1 MLYKGD
7 DLLKLMWNYT
17 KKYKKL
23 VFLNFICVFGF
34 ILIELGLPT
43 ILAQMIDKGI
53 AQNDFEVVKR
63 YGVLM
68 LVICLIGLVAL
79 IFLAYCGSKI
89 TTGIVRDIRDD
100 LFEKTQSFSHREYD
114 QFGVSS
120 LVTRTTNDAF
130 QVMQFMQMILRMGM
144 MTPLMFISSF
154 IMIIR
159 TSPSLSG
166 VVFIAVPFLLVG
178 VLIIG
183 KKSEPLSEK
192 QQANLDA
199 INLNLRENL
208 TGLRVIRAFVN
219 EKFQESR
226 FSKVNGNYTAVSK
239 KLFKLMAFA
248 QPGFSLIF
256 NLLFACILWLGTIQI
271 SQNNL
276 QVGQL
281 IAFIE
286 YIFHALFSFML
297 FANVFMMYP
306 RAAVSAN
313 RIQEVLD
320 TEAVITENEDG
331 VTETETHGYLTFEN
345 VTFAYPGNTET
356 PVIRDVSFSS
366 KPGETIAFIG
376 STGSGKSTLIQLIP
390 RFYDVTRGRI
400 LLDGVDVR
408 DYKLSALRQKIGF
421 IPQKALLFTGTIAEN
436 MRYGKWN
443 ATTKELEEASD
454 IAQAKEFIS
463 LKPKQFDEL
472 LAEGGSNMSGGQKQR
487 LSIAR
492 AIVKKPDVYIF
503 DDSFSALDYQT
514 DANLRARL
522 RDETLDATV
531 LIVAQRVGTIMH
543 ADKILVLNEGEVVG
557 SGTHQELLKT
567 CDVYYDIASSQ
578 LSKEELA

>member
-34 ILIELGLPT
+34 VLIELGLPT

>member
-1 MLYKGD
+1 M
-7 DLLKLMWNYT
+7 KLMWNYT
-17 KKYKKL
+17 KKYKGL
-23 VFLNFICVFGF
+23 VFLNFLCVFGF

-53 AQNDFEVVKR
+53 SQNDFEVVKY
-63 YGVLM
+63 YGVVM
-68 LVICLIGLVAL
+68 LAICLIGLVAL
-79 IFLAYCGSKI
+79 ILLAYCGSKI
-89 TTGIVRDIRDD
+89 TTSIVRDIRDD

-154 IMIIR
+154 VMIIR
-159 TSPSLSG
+159 TSPSLSW
-166 VVFIAVPFLLVG
+166 VVFVAIPFLLVG
-178 VLIIG
+178 VVIIG
-183 KKSEPLSEK
+183 KKSEPLSEV
-192 QQANLDA
+192 QQGNLDA

-219 EKFQESR
+219 EKFQEAR
-226 FSKVNGNYTAVSK
+226 FEKVNDAYATISK
-239 KLFKLMAFA
+239 RLFKLMAAA
-248 QPGFSLIF
+248 QPGFSVVFNLIF
-256 NLLFACILWLGTIQI
+256 ACVMWFGAMQI
-271 SQNNL
+271 SLENL

-320 TEAVITENEDG
+320 TEAVITENENG

-390 RFYDVTRGRI
+390 RFYDVTKGRI

-408 DYKLSALRQKIGF
+408 DYKLSALRKKIGF

-454 IAQAKEFIS
+454 IAQAKDFIS
-463 LKPKQFDEL
+463 MKPKKFDEV

-522 RDETLDATV
+522 KGETLDATV

-543 ADKILVLNEGEVVG
+543 ADKILVLNEGDVVG
-557 SGTHQELLKT
+557 IGTHQELLKT
-567 CDVYYDIASSQ
+567 CDIYYDIAASQ

>member
-1 MLYKGD
+1 
-7 DLLKLMWNYT
+7 MWNYT
-17 KKYKKL
+17 KKYKGL
-23 VFLNFICVFGF
+23 VFLNFLCVFGF

-53 AQNDFEVVKR
+53 SQNDFEVVKY
-63 YGVLM
+63 YGVVM
-68 LVICLIGLVAL
+68 LAICLIGLVAL
-79 IFLAYCGSKI
+79 ILLAYCGSKI
-89 TTGIVRDIRDD
+89 TTSIVRDIRDD

-154 IMIIR
+154 VMIIR
-159 TSPSLSG
+159 TSPSLSW
-166 VVFIAVPFLLVG
+166 VVFVAIPFLLVG
-178 VLIIG
+178 VVIIG
-183 KKSEPLSEK
+183 KKSEPLSEV
-192 QQANLDA
+192 QQGNLDA

-219 EKFQESR
+219 EKFQEAR
-226 FSKVNGNYTAVSK
+226 FEKVNDAYATISK
-239 KLFKLMAFA
+239 RLFKLMAAA
-248 QPGFSLIF
+248 QPGFSVVFNLIF
-256 NLLFACILWLGTIQI
+256 ACVMWFGAMQI
-271 SQNNL
+271 SLENL

-320 TEAVITENEDG
+320 TEAVITENENG

-390 RFYDVTRGRI
+390 RFYDVTKGRI

-408 DYKLSALRQKIGF
+408 DYKLSALRKKIGF

-454 IAQAKEFIS
+454 IAQAKDFIS
-463 LKPKQFDEL
+463 MKPKKFDEV

-522 RDETLDATV
+522 KGETLDATV

-543 ADKILVLNEGEVVG
+543 ADKILVLNEGDVVG
-557 SGTHQELLKT
+557 IGTHQELLKT
-567 CDVYYDIASSQ
+567 CDIYYDIAASQ